1 MGPEG
6 EPAAGHL
13 DNADVARAFYELA
26 DVLEL
31 SDAPAF
37 RVRAF
42 RTAARAVES
51 LTEPCAAKLRD
62 GTLIDVPGIGEGCER
77 RIAELL
83 STGRLAELDEL
94 ERSMPAGLSELLHV
108 EGMGPKSAALVWH
121 ELGVRTVAELEAAA
135 RAGRLRELP
144 RFSEQR
150 EQKVLRAIAS
160 WRRASARFRVNQ
172 AYPHA
177 EALLASL
184 GRLPSVERVA
194 ACGSIRRRRDT
205 IGDIDLLAAVRG
217 RAAHAVGEAFARLP
231 VVREVVARGETKV
244 TVVLRSG
251 IHADLRI
258 VEPACWGAAL
268 HYFTGSKEHNIAV
281 RTLAQRRG
289 LKLNEYGIFDQRGR
303 RVGGAREEEVF
314 AAVDLPFIPP
324 ELRENRGEIEAA
336 AAGRLPALIELADLR
351 GDLHAHTRAT
361 DGRSSL
367 DAMAGSARA
376 LGREYLAL
384 TEHSR
389 ALAMARGLDP
399 ARLAEEGRKIE
410 ALERALGG
418 RPHLLRG
425 IEVDILPDGTLDL
438 PLEVLRDLDWVVAS
452 VHSKLD
458 LPRAEQTRRVVRA
471 LESGVVDCLGHP
483 TGRQIGQREPSPI
496 DLDEVLAAAAR
507 TGAAVELNSSPE
519 RLDLNDV
526 QARLAKQAGV
536 PVVIS
541 TDAHSTRQLDQLRY
555 GVDVARRGW
564 LERADVANALPLAEL
579 RARFAHHHRG

>member
-1 MGPEG
+1 MDLEG
-6 EPAAGHL
+6 EAAAGQVA
-13 DNADVARAFYELA
+13 NADVARAFYELA

-31 SDAPAF
+31 GNAPAF

-42 RTAARAVES
+42 RTAARAVEG
-51 LTEPCAAKLRD
+51 LNEPCVVRLRD
-62 GTLIDVPGIGEGCER
+62 GTLTDVPGIGEGCER

-83 STGRLAELDEL
+83 ATGHLAELDEL
-94 ERSMPAGLSELLHV
+94 ERSMPPGLCELLRV
-108 EGMGPKSAALVWH
+108 EGMGPKSAALVWQ
-121 ELGVRTVAELEAAA
+121 ELGVRTVDELEAAA

-150 EQKVLRAIAS
+150 EQKVLRAIGS
-160 WRRASARFRVNQ
+160 WRRASARFRVSQ
-172 AYPHA
+172 VYPYA

-184 GRLPSVERVA
+184 ARLPSVERAA

-217 RAAHAVGEAFARLP
+217 GAAHEVGQAFASLP

-244 TVVLRSG
+244 TVVLRPG

-258 VEPACWGAAL
+258 VEPRSWGAAL

-289 LKLNEYGIFDQRGR
+289 LKLNEYGIFDERGR
-303 RVGGAREEEVF
+303 RLGGEREEEVF
-314 AAVDLPFIPP
+314 AAVGLPFIPP

-336 AAGRLPALIELADLR
+336 AAGALPALIQLDDLR
-351 GDLHAHTRAT
+351 GDLHAHTRVT

-367 DAMAGSARA
+367 EAMANAARA
-376 LGREYLAL
+376 LGREYLAV
-384 TEHSR
+384 TDHSQ

-399 ARLAEEGRKIE
+399 ARLAEHGRNIE
-410 ALERALGG
+410 ALDRALDG
-418 RPHLLRG
+418 RPRLLRG

-438 PLEVLRDLDWVVAS
+438 PLEVLRGLDWVVAS

-483 TGRQIGQREPSPI
+483 TGRQIGTREPSPI

-507 TGAAVELNSSPE
+507 AGAAVELNASPE
-519 RLDLNDV
+519 RLDLNDLQV
-526 QARLAKQAGV
+526 RLAKQAGV

-541 TDAHSTRQLDQLRY
+541 TDAHSTGQLEQLRY

-564 LERADVANALPLAEL
+564 LERADVANAQPLERL
-579 RARFAHHHRG
+579 RARFARHH